1 MTQIFKHSLHR
12 MKTLCLIA
20 TLFFC
25 ASAMQAQ
32 FLSAPAFPGAEG
44 FGRYTTGGRG
54 GQVIHVT
61 NLNDSGTGS
70 LRAAIKTSGAR
81 IIVFDVAGIIELQSD
96 LKIEKDDCTI
106 LGQTAPG
113 DGICLRNYT
122 FHINA
127 NNVIVR
133 YIRCRMGDTEQN
145 ENDAMSAS
153 HKTGSYKK
161 NIIIDHCSVSW
172 CVDECASFYGNE
184 DFTLQWCIMSE
195 SLRNS
200 VHDKG
205 SHGYGGIW
213 GGDKASFHHNLLAH
227 HDSRNPRFD
236 HGYLAEHAGIV
247 DYINNVVYN
256 WGGNST
262 YGGENKSGLEPKK
275 FNMINN
281 YYKPGP
287 NTFANSKYNRLLNP
301 TTKCSNCN
309 SSDQYDVVPGKFY
322 INGNKVNGT
331 TVSLTTSST
340 SCSNISFDSGYNFN
354 SFVSNCLSDNRFIST
369 DNDFNQYNTI
379 STHSADDAFTKTVQ
393 YAGASLSRDAV
404 DTRIAYETTEGT
416 FTYSGSNGSTNG
428 LIDTQS
434 DVGSWPTYSGTA
446 LTDTDNDG
454 IPDDWETAHGLSNS
468 VNNAATY
475 NLDSR
480 GYYTDLE
487 VYANYLV
494 EDITKAERAGASAS
508 FEEYYPL
515 DEQSEQNEQGDPEDD
530 ISGTLF
536 SLTTTATSDIT
547 INGKS
552 TIDLANYATVT
563 GGTASLYNGHND
575 AKVYIKSSGITLGG
589 SGNSYVK
596 IELDHAL
603 QSGDILT
610 TTGGDGGFVASAYTN
625 SSTSNINSNTFE
637 FTADFT
643 GVRTL
648 YIMRGASPYPTFS
661 SVTITRPGTTCA
673 LTDGEEYTLTADKT
687 YDEVTFTKNFSTS
700 LVNKW
705 TALYVPFA
713 IDIDDYTDAFDI
725 AEINAFRPYRDT
737 NGDGVVN
744 DDDDDMLIVT
754 KVTTGTTLP
763 NTPYLIR
770 AKADGDVT
778 IVPVDNKLYA
788 AANGQKV
795 CQTNNG
801 TYTFTGLNSSVTA
814 NASNNY
820 YYMSNGTIS
829 HRTTGETTIK
839 PNRWYMTVSGATSTN
854 AKPSFSIIVEGEEYQ
869 PTAVTV
875 NEARKV
881 NTPSATY
888 SVGGLHLSDTQ
899 AAPKGIYIQDRKKYI
914 RK

>member
-25 ASAMQAQ
+25 ASTMQAQ

-153 HKTGSYKK
+153 HKTGNYKK

-287 NTFANSKYNRLLNP
+287 YTLTTSHANRLLNP

-309 SSDQYDVVPGKFY
+309 NSDQYDVVPGKFY

-354 SFVSNCLSDNRFIST
+354 SFASNCLSNSRFISS
-369 DNDFNQYNTI
+369 DNDFNLYNTI

-404 DTRIAYETTEGT
+404 DTRIANETTEGT

-434 DVGSWPTYSGTA
+434 DVDGWPTYSGTA

-454 IPDDWETAHGLSNS
+454 IPDDWETAHGLSNN

-515 DEQSEQNEQGDPEDD
+515 DEQSEQNEQGNPEDD

-603 QSGDILT
+603 QPGDILT
-610 TTGGDGGFVASAYTN
+610 TTGGDGGFVTSAYTN
-625 SSTSNINSNTFE
+625 SSSSNISGNTFE
-637 FTADFT
+637 FTNDFT
-643 GVRTL
+643 GIRTL

-713 IDIDDYTDAFDI
+713 IDIEDYTDAFDI

-754 KVTTGTTLP
+754 KVTTGTTQP

-801 TYTFTGLNSSVTA
+801 TYTFTGLNTSVIATPA
-814 NASNNY
+814 NNY

-839 PNRWYMTVSGATSTN
+839 PNRWYMTVSGAASTN

>member
-1 MTQIFKHSLHR
+1 MTLIFKHCLHR

-25 ASAMQAQ
+25 ASTMQAQ

-70 LRAAIKTSGAR
+70 LRAAIKTDGAR

-133 YIRCRMGDTEQN
+133 YIRCRMGDTAGN

-200 VHDKG
+200 VHGKG

-236 HGYLAEHAGIV
+236 HGYVSELAGVV

-256 WGGNST
+256 WGSNST

-287 NTFANSKYNRLLNP
+287 NTLANTKYNRLLNP

-309 SSDQYDVVPGKFY
+309 SSDQYNVVPGKFY

-340 SCSNISFDSGYNFN
+340 SCSNINFDSGYDFN

-369 DNDFNQYNTI
+369 DNDFNLYNTI

-404 DTRIAYETTEGT
+404 DTRIANETTKGT

-434 DVGSWPTYSGTA
+434 DVGGWPTYSGTA

-454 IPDDWETAHGLSNS
+454 IPDDWETAHGLSNN

-515 DEQSEQNEQGDPEDD
+515 DNAVEEPE
-530 ISGTLF
+530 IVGTVF
-536 SLTTTATSDIT
+536 SLTSTASENVSVEAGT
-547 INGKS
+547 
-552 TIDLANYATVT
+552 DLDLSSYATIT
-563 GGTASLYNGHND
+563 GGAALIHNGHKDTAANMITSSG
-575 AKVYIKSSGITLGG
+575 VRVGNSGSSYIKITLD
-589 SGNSYVK
+589 N
-596 IELDHAL
+596 AL
-603 QSGDILT
+603 KAGDILT
-610 TTGGDGGFVASAYTN
+610 TTGGDGGYVAANYTD
-625 SSTSNINSNTFE
+625 SSTDNISGNTFT
-637 FTADFT
+637 FTSDFE
-643 GVRTL
+643 GVKTL
-648 YIMRGASPYPTFS
+648 YITRGTTKPWIS
-661 SVTITRPGTTCA
+661 SFTITRANSSSNIT

-713 IDIDDYTDAFDI
+713 IDIEDYADAFDI

-770 AKADGDVT
+770 AKADGNVT

-801 TYTFTGLNSSVTA
+801 TYTFTGLNSSVIATPA
-814 NASNNY
+814 NNY

-854 AKPSFSIIVEGEEYQ
+854 AKPSFSIIVEGEEDQ
-869 PTAVTV
+869 STAVTV
-875 NEARKV
+875 NEARKAD
-881 NTPSATY
+881 TPSATY
-888 SVGGLHLSDTQ
+888 SVGGLHISDTQ
-899 AAPKGIYIQDRKKYI
+899 AAPKGIYIQNRKKYI